1 MDVITSRQNPI
12 VRRFRAAADSPDDTL
27 LLDGVHLIEEALA
40 VAIPLETVAVDEGA
54 RESVA
59 ALAARAGAAGARVVT
74 VTAAVLAA
82 MTPVRQPSGI
92 VAIAQRV
99 DRTLDDALAVAPQA
113 VFLLDEVQDPGN
125 VGAIV
130 RVADACGATGVVAGN
145 GTADP
150 MGWKA
155 LRGSMGSVFR
165 VPVAVRQSL
174 PEAVRVA
181 RGMGLHVFAA
191 VPRDGTS
198 LPDCD
203 LRRPL
208 AVLLGGEG
216 AGLPDDL
223 VALAATRL
231 TIPMRRPV
239 ESLNVATAAALI
251 AYEAQRQRASV
262 TS

>member
-40 VAIPLETVAVDEGA
+40 VAMPLETVAVDEGA

-59 ALAARAGAAGARVVT
+59 ALAARAGAAGARVVR

-99 DRTLDDALAVAPQA
+99 NRTLDDALAVAPQM

-130 RVADACGATGVVAGN
+130 RVADACGATGVVAGH

-174 PEAVRVA
+174 PEAVRAA
-181 RGMGLHVFAA
+181 RDLGLAVFAA
-191 VPRDGTS
+191 VPREGIPLS
-198 LPDCD
+198 RCD
-203 LRRPL
+203 LRGPI
-208 AVLLGGEG
+208 AVVLGGEG
-216 AGLPDDL
+216 PGLPDAL
-223 VALAATRL
+223 VGLAGARL

-262 TS
+262 AS